1 MGLNRGFFY
10 VWMANNLSQSWAIYC
25 LVMLYRV
32 THDDL
37 QRIKPLLKFIYIKAV
52 VFFSFWQAVALALII
67 KFKLLRPFCSGT
79 ICISSTYALEATIV
93 DVVICVEM
101 FMCVGL
107 PLRPSFVFSSPP
119 RRGPLGRGRL
129 RSVDRSMAIVRARSP
144 SARRLTPL
152 SLSLSPVLSLFHSS
166 TTYFPP
172 LFSYAVANHF
182 VFSYK
187 HFSLGA
193 DREIDPYS
201 DAYAELANGDGGDHQ
216 AGRSKQGAHR
226 SSMSTSFLFAA
237 TDPAFFR
244 ALGDAFVPTDM
255 AAETVDLASSGAS
268 SVASGVS
275 SLAESLNPFS
285 RAPTDLSGGA
295 AALAGGSGGHA
306 RSETAAE
313 TELSPQI
320 GDGHQ
325 RSETA

>member
-129 RSVDRSMAIVRARSP
+129 RSVDRSMAIVRAR
-144 SARRLTPL
+144 RLRGVSLL
-152 SLSLSPVLSLFHSS
+152 SLSLSLP
-166 TTYFPP
+166 
-172 LFSYAVANHF
+172 
-182 VFSYK
+182 
-187 HFSLGA
+187 FSL
-193 DREIDPYS
+193 YS
-201 DAYAELANGDGGDHQ
+201 TLPLVYYLLPAPLQ
-216 AGRSKQGAHR
+216 LRSC
-226 SSMSTSFLFAA
+226 
-237 TDPAFFR
+237 
-244 ALGDAFVPTDM
+244 
-255 AAETVDLASSGAS
+255 
-268 SVASGVS
+268 
-275 SLAESLNPFS
+275 ESLRLLVQALFPRRGS
-285 RAPTDLSGGA
+285 RNRSVLGR
-295 AALAGGSGGHA
+295 LRRAGEWRWR
-306 RSETAAE
+306 RS
-313 TELSPQI
+313 PGRQK
-320 GDGHQ
+320 
-325 RSETA
+325 